1 MIARHFTRRTRR
13 GKSTRPAAGRLEPD
27 PSPSG
32 KKEMIEP
39 PPALRRS
46 KGTFLFDRSRRG
58 SNQVVMDQAEAPRA
72 LIVED
77 HGTTR
82 EVLRRLLRVCGYEA
96 EAVATLAEAENRL
109 HSADRMF
116 LDLELADGNGIE
128 LLRRIRSQNLPIR
141 VAVTT
146 GSSETPLL
154 AEVS

>member
-1 MIARHFTRRTRR
+1 
-13 GKSTRPAAGRLEPD
+13 
-27 PSPSG
+27 
-32 KKEMIEP
+32 
-39 PPALRRS
+39 
-46 KGTFLFDRSRRG
+46 
-58 SNQVVMDQAEAPRA
+58 MDQAEAPRA

-116 LDLELADGNGIE
+116 LDLELTDGNGIE

-154 AEVS
+154 AEVSKLHPDAVFIKPVDFSKLVDWLQRG